1 MEEKQLKHLLFLEE
15 MTQQSVKFLKEMTQ
29 TEGASKNFIWMTPN
43 IALAENTFNRMKD
56 FKSTNLYNTV
66 KKKELKQEFFLY

>member
-1 MEEKQLKHLLFLEE
+1 
-15 MTQQSVKFLKEMTQ
+15 MTQ
-29 TEGASKNFIWMTPN
+29 TEGVSNNFIWMTPN